1 MNVLGRFLVVA
12 PFVVLGFACKAEK
25 SENYLAP
32 TVAGPIPGIVIT
44 APKPVEPGAGARVA
58 VDKQPITLIVDN
70 SSSNG
75 PRPLNYAF
83 EVAADASFT
92 TKVFT
97 REGISPG
104 SGRTS
109 LRLPDALATGRTYFW
124 RSQAQDGA
132 NASGFSSPVSFSVFT
147 PVVIGAATLLTPG
160 TNTKVSS
167 SRPTFTW
174 ANAPTS
180 GPVVAVTYEI
190 EVAENDAFS
199 PRFVI
204 WATPESAGQTSTVLP
219 VDGPL
224 GKYFFWHV
232 RGFDTAAS
240 SVGPWSE
247 TRAFQMPDL
256 PSPGGGGGGSPVPSG
271 PGCPTGPKTPAQLVA
286 CVASVKAR
294 VLAAGINLNH
304 GPGECGRFEVTKRVA
319 WELRAD
325 GVGLM
330 AKFGSQNG
338 CSATNTT
345 DEPKY
350 GVDVVMYPDG
360 TFADILCGGGDGNTP
375 CWGTGTTTPSLW
387 RAPFNPD

>member
-1 MNVLGRFLVVA
+1 MNVLSRLLVVA

-25 SENYLAP
+25 SENWLAP
-32 TVAGPIPGIVIT
+32 TVAGPIPGITIT
-44 APKPVEPGAGARVA
+44 APKPVEPGSGARVA

-75 PRPLNYAF
+75 PRPLSYAF
-83 EVAADASFT
+83 EIAADANFT

-104 SGRTS
+104 AARTS

-132 NASGFSSPVSFSVFT
+132 NASGFSSPISFSVFT
-147 PVVIGAATLLTPG
+147 PVVIAAPALISPG
-160 TNTKVSS
+160 NNTKVTGN
-167 SRPTFTW
+167 RPTFTW
-174 ANAPTS
+174 ANAAKS
-180 GPVVAVTYEI
+180 GPAGNIIYEI
-190 EVAENDAFS
+190 EVADNDAFAA
-199 PRFVI
+199 RFAGWVI
-204 WATPESAGQTSTVLP
+204 DETAGQTSAQLP
-219 VDGPL
+219 LDGPL

-232 RGFDTAAS
+232 RAFDPTNI
-240 SVGPWSE
+240 GPWSE
-247 TRAFQMPDL
+247 TRAFQMPDA
-256 PSPGGGGGGSPVPSG
+256 PTPGGGGGGGAPVPSG
-271 PGCPTGPKTPAQLVA
+271 PGCITGPKTPAQFVA

-325 GVGLM
+325 GAGLM

-338 CSATNTT
+338 CSATNTLN
-345 DEPKY
+345 EPKF
-350 GVDVVMYPDG
+350 GVDVVMYSDG

-375 CWGTGTTTPSLW
+375 CWGTGTTTSSLW
-387 RAPFNPD
+387 RPAFNPD

>member
-1 MNVLGRFLVVA
+1 MNVLGRLLVVA
-12 PFVVLGFACKAEK
+12 PFVVLGLACKAEK
-25 SENYLAP
+25 SENWLAP
-32 TVAGPIPGIVIT
+32 TVAGPIPGITIT

-58 VDKQPITLIVDN
+58 VDKQPVPLVIGH
-70 SSSNG
+70 SASNG
-75 PRPLNYAF
+75 PRPLSFAF
-83 EVAADASFT
+83 EIAADANFT

-147 PVVIGAATLLTPG
+147 PVVIAAPALISPG
-160 TNTKVSS
+160 NNTKVTSP
-167 SRPTFTW
+167 RPTFTW
-174 ANAPTS
+174 ANAAKT
-180 GPVVAVTYEI
+180 GPAGNIIYEI
-190 EVAENDAFS
+190 ELADNDAFAA
-199 PRFVI
+199 RLAGWLVNE
-204 WATPESAGQTSTVLP
+204 TAGQTSAQLP
-219 VDGPL
+219 SDGPL

-232 RGFDTAAS
+232 RAFDPTNI
-240 SVGPWSE
+240 GPWSE
-247 TRAFQMPDL
+247 TRAFQMPDA
-256 PSPGGGGGGSPVPSG
+256 PSPGGGGGPVPSG
-271 PGCPTGPKTPAQLVA
+271 PGCPTGPKTPDQLVA

-325 GVGLM
+325 GLGLM
-330 AKFGSQNG
+330 AKVGSQNG
-338 CSATNTT
+338 CSATNTL

-350 GVDVVMYPDG
+350 GVGFVMYPDG

-387 RAPFNPD
+387 RPAFNPD